1 MTFEIDSETA
11 EVAEL
16 LRLAGARPEDAV
28 MEQAR
33 SFLAKGVHTPE
44 RQSDKGNGKP

>member
-16 LRLAGARPEDAV
+16 LRLAGTRPEDAV

-33 SFLAKGVHTPE
+33 DFLAEGVHTPDG
-44 RQSDKGNGKP
+44 QSDKEAGGR

>member
-1 MTFEIDSETA
+1 MTIEIDSETA

-16 LRLAGARPEDAV
+16 FRLAGTRPEDAV

-33 SFLAKGVHTPE
+33 DFLAEGVHTPDGK
-44 RQSDKGNGKP
+44 SDKEDGKR

>member
-1 MTFEIDSETA
+1 MTLEIDSETA

-16 LRLAGARPEDAV
+16 LRLAGSRPEDAV

-33 SFLAKGVHTPE
+33 DFLAKGVYTPVAVVTAKE
-44 RQSDKGNGKP
+44 VRH